1 MWVGEAPRRW
11 SWLRNSQDLD
21 TEDLGHTVKA
31 FRLYLQL
38 SGEPLNGLKQGWHY
52 SIWDDIIDDIN
63 GISYFSTET
72 DLTFIPLLLSVCLL
86 LLWFVHV
93 SPLHQA
99 CKVIL
104 VNVFGISMTPKHF
117 SADASLVVQ
126 MVKSLPTMQKTWV
139 DPWRWECQHTPVF
152 LPRESHAQRSLVACS
167 PWRCKK
173 LDTTE
178 WLSTHIE
185 WAHVICRFLINGLE
199 PWIPRGY
206 PHPWGLLDWGL
217 RRIFIFLGA

>member
-21 TEDLGHTVKA
+21 TEDLGHTVKV

-38 SGEPLNGLKQGWHY
+38 SGEPLNRLKQGWHY

-104 VNVFGISMTPKHF
+104 VSVFGISMTPKHF

-126 MVKSLPTMQKTWV
+126 MVKSLPAMQKTWV
-139 DPWRWECQHTPVF
+139 WSLEMGMSTHSSIP
-152 LPRESHAQRSLVACS
+152 AQRIPC
-167 PWRCKK
+167 
-173 LDTTE
+173 TE
-178 WLSTHIE
+178 EPGGLQSMEMQKVGHNWVTKHTHR
-185 WAHVICRFLINGLE
+185 VGTCDL
-199 PWIPRGY
+199 
-206 PHPWGLLDWGL
+206 
-217 RRIFIFLGA
+217 